1 MLRLQEALDIFLAAM
16 EGIVSPKTIAFYAK
30 RLPSLITFLG
40 DIPAEEIDIVDLRA
54 WRGFL
59 SRRPLQYT
67 HRKPRSVKDNHLSP
81 NTVHQYV
88 RCVRRLF
95 RWLFL
100 EGLIASNP
108 AQRLE
113 LPALPNPRPRGIPLA
128 DLEKLYVSAETAR
141 DRAIVLF
148 LGDTAARV
156 GGVAGLQLKDLNLSL
171 GQAIVHE
178 KGRGGNGKTR
188 PVFFNERT
196 RQALELYLAERPD
209 IPGCESVFVRE
220 KCNRYKPGAL
230 TTDGIY
236 QVLKRLARKAGV
248 KANFNPH
255 SFRHGSLRGMLEAG
269 MPLPDVSQIAGHSS
283 VKVTGDIYGVVSDM
297 VLSQRHQKY
306 HRLK

>member
-1 MLRLQEALDIFLAAM
+1 MLRLQEALNVFLAAM
-16 EGIVSPKTIAFYAK
+16 EGVKSPSTITFYRK
-30 RLPSLITFLG
+30 RLPSLIHYLG
-40 DIPAEEIDIVDLRA
+40 NIQIDQVTLTDLRN
-54 WRGFL
+54 WRGYL
-59 SRRPLQYT
+59 VK
-67 HRKPRSVKDNHLSP
+67 RKTLYRNRKQDPGKPDRLSP
-81 NTVHQYV
+81 FTVHQYI
-88 RCVRRLF
+88 RCARHF
-95 RWLFL
+95 FKWLYG
-100 EGLIASNP
+100 EGMIPRNP
-108 AQRLE
+108 ADRLE
-113 LPALPNPRPRGIPLA
+113 LPALPNPRPRVIPLA

-156 GGVAGLQLKDLNLSL
+156 GGVAGLQLKDLNISL

-306 HRLK
+306 SWLK

>member
-113 LPALPNPRPRGIPLA
+113 LRS
-128 DLEKLYVSAETAR
+128 EKHTSELQSR
-141 DRAIVLF
+141 
-148 LGDTAARV
+148 
-156 GGVAGLQLKDLNLSL
+156 LQLIL
-171 GQAIVHE
+171 
-178 KGRGGNGKTR
+178 
-188 PVFFNERT
+188 
-196 RQALELYLAERPD
+196 
-209 IPGCESVFVRE
+209 
-220 KCNRYKPGAL
+220 
-230 TTDGIY
+230 
-236 QVLKRLARKAGV
+236 
-248 KANFNPH
+248 
-255 SFRHGSLRGMLEAG
+255 
-269 MPLPDVSQIAGHSS
+269 
-283 VKVTGDIYGVVSDM
+283 
-297 VLSQRHQKY
+297 
-306 HRLK
+306 